1 MLGMCIGSLVFDSFL
16 GVAERVFLQ
25 LLYARKR
32 HLPKLFRSLT
42 EHVETNYRP
51 ALVFVP
57 HCFAE
62 LVSLSEEQHGRGF
75 NAVVRSTPILGDS
88 CSLRRKIT
96 LQCLAWTTFAASV
109 VGVVVASFL

>member
-1 MLGMCIGSLVFDSFL
+1 MGVGRPSDEAWDIYLKSWASDAWHVHWQLGFRFFS

-75 NAVVRSTPILGDS
+75 NAVVRSTPILE
-88 CSLRRKIT
+88 IV
-96 LQCLAWTTFAASV
+96 AAYDV
-109 VGVVVASFL
+109 R